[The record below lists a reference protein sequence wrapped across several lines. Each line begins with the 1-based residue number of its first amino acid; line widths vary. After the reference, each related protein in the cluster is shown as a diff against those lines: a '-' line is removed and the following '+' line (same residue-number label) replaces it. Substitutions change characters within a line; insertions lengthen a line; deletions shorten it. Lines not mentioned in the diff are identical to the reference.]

1 MLNNIQFGRIGEDA
15 AAMLLEAQGYEI
27 LDRNYKCSCGEI
39 DIIAVKDAEISF
51 VEVKTRKNGIYGR
64 PCEAVD
70 HRKRR
75 HIRDAAIFY
84 LRDVCRG
91 QCVFR
96 RMHFDVIEIVMG
108 HIRNSF

>member
-1 MLNNIQFGRIGEDA
+1 MNNIRFGRIGEDA

-51 VEVKTRKNGIYGR
+51 IEVKTRKNSIYGR

-70 HRKRR
+70 RCKQRR
-75 HIRDAAIFY
+75 IRDAAIFY
-84 LRDVCRG
+84 LRDVCRSRY
-91 QCVFR
+91 VFR
-96 RMHFDVIEIVMG
+96 RMHFDVIEIVME
-108 HIRNSF
+108 HIRNCF

>member
-1 MLNNIQFGRIGEDA
+1 MNNIQFGRIGEDA
-15 AAMLLEAQGYEI
+15 AAMLLTAQGYEI

-39 DIIAVKDAEISF
+39 DIIAVRDAEISF
-51 VEVKTRKNGIYGR
+51 IEVKTRKSSVYGR

-84 LRDVCRG
+84 LRDVCGDRRT
-91 QCVFR
+91 FR
-96 RMHFDVIEIVMG
+96 RMHFDVIEIVME
-108 HIRNSF
+108 HIRNCF

>member
-1 MLNNIQFGRIGEDA
+1 MNNIRFGRVGEDA
-15 AAMLLEAQGYEI
+15 AVMLLEAQGYEI

-51 VEVKTRKNGIYGR
+51 VEVKTRKNSIYGR

-70 HRKRR
+70 HRKKR
-75 HIRDAAIFY
+75 
-84 LRDVCRG
+84 

-96 RMHFDVIEIVMG
+96 RMHFDVIEIVME
-108 HIRNSF
+108 HIIDSF

>member
-1 MLNNIQFGRIGEDA
+1 MNNIRFGRVGEDA

-51 VEVKTRKNGIYGR
+51 VEVKTRKNSIYGR

-70 HRKRR
+70 HRKQR
-75 HIRDAAIFY
+75 HIRDAAIWPS
-84 LRDVCRG
+84 RG
-91 QCVFR
+91 MSVRGSAYSDGCILA
-96 RMHFDVIEIVMG
+96 VIEIVME
-108 HIRNSF
+108 HIVDSF

>member
-1 MLNNIQFGRIGEDA
+1 MNNIRFGRIGEDA

-51 VEVKTRKNGIYGR
+51 IEVKTRKNSIYGR

-70 HRKRR
+70 NRKRR
-75 HIRDAAIFY
+75 HIRNAAICY
-84 LRDVCRG
+84 LRDAGRG

-96 RMHFDVIEIVMG
+96 RMHFDVIEIVME